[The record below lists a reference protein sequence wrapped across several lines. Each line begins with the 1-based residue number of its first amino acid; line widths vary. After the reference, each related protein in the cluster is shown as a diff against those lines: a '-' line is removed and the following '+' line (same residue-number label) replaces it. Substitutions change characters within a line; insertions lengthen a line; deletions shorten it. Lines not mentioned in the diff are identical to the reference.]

1 MPERRPSI
9 EEGRMPETSYEG
21 PSPGVTTPHDRGI
34 AVAGKLFGK
43 DFAQHSAARF
53 DAFEAPLLEQ
63 IVDNAFGAVWSRPG
77 LDLRT
82 RSAITLAMLTTLR
95 ALDELGIHTRAA
107 LRNGLTPTE
116 IREIALQA
124 GVYAG
129 IPASV
134 AAFDVIKR
142 TLAEAGALNQDGSPA

>member
-1 MPERRPSI
+1 MAPE
-9 EEGRMPETSYEG
+9 ETHAS
-21 PSPGVTTPHDRGI
+21 
-34 AVAGKLFGK
+34 
-43 DFAQHSAARF
+43 ARF
-53 DAFEAPLLEQ
+53 NAFDAPLLEH
-63 IVDNAFGAVWSRPG
+63 IIDTAFGSVWSRPE

-82 RSAITLAMLTTLR
+82 RSAITVAMLTTLR
-95 ALDELGIHTRAA
+95 ALDELEIHTRAA

-116 IREIALQA
+116 IREIVLQA

-142 TLAEAGALNQDGSPA
+142 TLGEAGALDQDGHPLVTEVTA

>member
-1 MPERRPSI
+1 ML
-9 EEGRMPETSYEG
+9 EETNDRGSHAVPAHE
-21 PSPGVTTPHDRGI
+21 RGI
-34 AVAGKLFGK
+34 AVAGKLFGEG
-43 DFAQHSAARF
+43 FAEHSAARF
-53 DAFEAPLLEQ
+53 NAFDAPLLEHV
-63 IVDNAFGAVWSRPG
+63 IDSAFGTVWSRPG

-95 ALDELGIHTRAA
+95 ALDELELHTQAA

-116 IREIALQA
+116 IREIVLQA

-134 AAFDVIKR
+134 AAFAVIKR
-142 TLAEAGALNQDGSPA
+142 TLTEAGALHEDGRPLAGDVTA